1 MNKVLDIENLTFA
14 YEEKK
19 ILENFSCSI
28 EQGNF
33 VAIVGE
39 NGAGKSTLLNLI
51 LHNLKPLSGKIKIFG
66 DDIDQKNHYQDIAYV
81 SQSSV
86 QNYRNFPTTVIEVIY
101 NHLKFLKVKVPPEKY
116 LDLVGLTE
124 HQNKVLSELSGGQLQ
139 RVALAAAMIK
149 NASLILLDEPTTG
162 IDKKFSREFF
172 GFLQEIASSGKTIVI
187 VTHALD
193 DAIDFIDYAIEIRNA
208 SGHILSRSDL
218 QQLVVK

>member
-66 DDIDQKNHYQDIAYV
+66 DDID
-81 SQSSV
+81 STL
-86 QNYRNFPTTVIEVIY
+86 R
-101 NHLKFLKVKVPPEKY
+101 
-116 LDLVGLTE
+116 
-124 HQNKVLSELSGGQLQ
+124 
-139 RVALAAAMIK
+139 
-149 NASLILLDEPTTG
+149 
-162 IDKKFSREFF
+162 
-172 GFLQEIASSGKTIVI
+172 
-187 VTHALD
+187 
-193 DAIDFIDYAIEIRNA
+193 
-208 SGHILSRSDL
+208 
-218 QQLVVK
+218 

>member
-66 DDIDQKNHYQDIAYV
+66 ADIDQKNHYQDIAYV

-101 NHLKFLKVKVPPEKY
+101 NHLKFLKVKEPPEKY

>member
-51 LHNLKPLSGKIKIFG
+51 LHNLKPLSGKIQIFG

-101 NHLKFLKVKVPPEKY
+101 NHLKFLKVKEPPEKY

>member
-101 NHLKFLKVKVPPEKY
+101 NHLKFLKVKEPPEKY

-172 GFLQEIASSGKTIVI
+172 GFLKEIASSGKTIVI

>member
-66 DDIDQKNHYQDIAYV
+66 DDIDRK
-81 SQSSV
+81 SV
-86 QNYRNFPTTVIEVIY
+86 V
-101 NHLKFLKVKVPPEKY
+101 
-116 LDLVGLTE
+116 
-124 HQNKVLSELSGGQLQ
+124 
-139 RVALAAAMIK
+139 
-149 NASLILLDEPTTG
+149 
-162 IDKKFSREFF
+162 
-172 GFLQEIASSGKTIVI
+172 
-187 VTHALD
+187 
-193 DAIDFIDYAIEIRNA
+193 
-208 SGHILSRSDL
+208 
-218 QQLVVK
+218 

>member
-51 LHNLKPLSGKIKIFG
+51 LHNLKPLSGKIKILG

-101 NHLKFLKVKVPPEKY
+101 NHLKFLKVKEPPEKY